1 MTNYQLILL
10 IMKRAIFL
18 GLIMP
23 FVIGSCTQ
31 KVKESDNVTKIE
43 NTLKSVSLLYDSIGI
58 RPSELLSMFERANKA
73 IDSIGYPDAGYK
85 LWLIQSDSVKDFRF
99 MVEGYWPSQAIYDTI
114 HKNKLY
120 LNSMSPEDKKMWSRM
135 KNISYNRFTL
145 VK

>member
-1 MTNYQLILL
+1 
-10 IMKRAIFL
+10 MKRAIFL
-18 GLIMP
+18 GLIMS

-99 MVEGYWPSQAIYDTI
+99 MVEGYWPNQAIYDTI